1 MHLGMI
7 LITAF
12 LLLLLLGFPIS
23 VSMGI
28 STLATI
34 MAGNFNPEI
43 LPLQLQSGATNYT
56 LIAIPYFVLAG
67 NIMNSSGISRKI
79 FDFANSLIGFT
90 KCGLAQVNVLAS
102 MIFSGISGSS
112 TADAAGLGLIEIE
125 AMTEKG
131 YDKPFSVAITLASS
145 VIGPIIPPS
154 ISFIVYA
161 MLAEVSVAKLFA
173 AGVIPGVLVGLFLM
187 VTNYYIAKKG
197 KIAIPDPEPFDI
209 RLVWKTFKDGFFAVM
224 APAILLG
231 GILSGVVT
239 PTETGIIAVVYSL
252 IVGLIY
258 KELTVEGLLAA
269 LKSTVF
275 TTAVIMYMIGMG
287 KAIGWVVTIEQMPQE
302 ASSILLAITEN
313 KYIMLL
319 IINAFLLVLGMFLE
333 GNTIKLIMVPLLL
346 PIIDMMG
353 VSRIQFGV
361 IQTLNALIGITT
373 PPVGLGLF
381 VMSTVTGMKITTI
394 VKAFMP
400 FYIPL
405 LIALLCVTF
414 IPFLTTWLPAVLF

>member
-1 MHLGMI
+1 MNLGII
-7 LITAF
+7 LITTF
-12 LLLLLLGFPIS
+12 LVLLLLKFPIS

-28 STLATI
+28 ATLTTI
-34 MAGNFNPEI
+34 VAGQFNPQI
-43 LPLQLQSGATNYT
+43 LPLVVQSGASNYT

-67 NIMNSSGISRKI
+67 NIMNSSGISRRI
-79 FDFANSLIGFT
+79 FDFANSLVGFM
-90 KCGLAQVNVLAS
+90 KCGLGQVNVLAS

-154 ISFIVYA
+154 ISFIIYA

-173 AGVIPGVLVGLFLM
+173 AGLIPGILVGIFLM
-187 VTNYYIAKKG
+187 ITNNVIAKRG

-209 RLVWKTFKDGFFAVM
+209 REVWLTFKNGFFAIM
-224 APAILLG
+224 APALLLG
-231 GILSGVVT
+231 GILSGIVT
-239 PTETGIIAVVYSL
+239 ATETGIIAVVYSIL
-252 IVGLIY
+252 VGLIY
-258 KELTVEGLLAA
+258 GELTVKGLLDN
-269 LKSTVF
+269 LKSTIF
-275 TTAVIMYMIGMG
+275 ATAVIMYMIGMG
-287 KAIGWVVTIEQMPQE
+287 KAIGWVVTMEQMPQT
-302 ASSILLAITEN
+302 AATVLITLSNN
-313 KYIMLL
+313 KYVMLL
-319 IINAFLLVLGMFLE
+319 IINALLLVLGMFLE

-353 VSRIQFGV
+353 MSRIQFGV
-361 IQTLNALIGITT
+361 IQTLNSLIGITT

-381 VMSTVTGMKITTI
+381 VMSTITGMKLTTI
-394 VKAFMP
+394 VKAFIP
-400 FYIPL
+400 YYIPL

-414 IPFLTTWLPAVLF
+414 FPFLTTWLPSVLF

>member
-1 MHLGMI
+1 MDLGII
-7 LITAF
+7 LIVTF
-12 LLLLLLGFPIS
+12 LVLLLLKFPIS

-28 STLATI
+28 ATLATI
-34 MAGNFNPEI
+34 IAGQFNPQI
-43 LPLQLQSGATNYT
+43 LPLTVQSGASNYT

-67 NIMNSSGISRKI
+67 NIMNSSGISRRI
-79 FDFANSLIGFT
+79 FDFANALIGFT
-90 KCGLAQVNVLAS
+90 KCGLGQVNVLAS

-154 ISFIVYA
+154 ISFIIYA

-173 AGVIPGVLVGLFLM
+173 AGLIPGILVGVFLM
-187 VTNYYIAKKG
+187 VTNNVIARRG

-209 RLVWKTFKDGFFAVM
+209 NEVWRTLKAGFFAIM
-224 APAILLG
+224 APALLLG

-239 PTETGIIAVVYSL
+239 ATETGIIAVVYSVL
-252 IVGLIY
+252 VGLIY
-258 KELTVEGLLAA
+258 KEITLKLFMEN
-269 LKSTVF
+269 LKSTIF

-287 KAIGWVVTIEQMPQE
+287 KAIGWVVTMEQMPQ
-302 ASSILLAITEN
+302 AAAGVLITLTNN
-313 KYIMLL
+313 KYVMLL
-319 IINAFLLVLGMFLE
+319 IINALLLVLGMFLE
-333 GNTIKLIMVPLLL
+333 GNTTKLIMVPLLL

-353 VSRIQFGV
+353 MSRIQFGV
-361 IQTLNALIGITT
+361 IQTLNSLIGITT
-373 PPVGLGLF
+373 PPVGIGLF
-381 VMSTVTGMKITTI
+381 VMSTITGMKMTTI
-394 VKAFMP
+394 VKAFLP
-400 FYIPL
+400 YYIPL

-414 IPFLTTWLPAVLF
+414 LPFLTTWLPGVLF

>member
-1 MHLGMI
+1 MNLGII
-7 LITAF
+7 LITTF
-12 LLLLLLGFPIS
+12 LLLLLLRFPIS

-28 STLATI
+28 ATLVTI
-34 MAGNFNPEI
+34 VAGHFNPQI
-43 LPLQLQSGATNYT
+43 LPLVVQSGASNYT

-67 NIMNSSGISRKI
+67 NIMNSSGISRRI

-90 KCGLAQVNVLAS
+90 KCGLGQVNVLAS
-102 MIFSGISGSS
+102 MIFSGISGSA

-154 ISFIVYA
+154 ISFIIYA

-173 AGVIPGVLVGLFLM
+173 AGLIPGILVGLFLM
-187 VTNYYIAKKG
+187 VTNYLIAVRG
-197 KIAIPDPEPFDI
+197 KIAIPEPEPFDI
-209 RLVWKTFKDGFFAVM
+209 KEVWITLKNGFFAIM
-224 APAILLG
+224 APALLLG

-239 PTETGIIAVVYSL
+239 ATETGIIAVVYSML
-252 IVGLIY
+252 VGVIY
-258 KELTVEGLLAA
+258 KELTFKGLLDN
-269 LKSTVF
+269 LKSTIYA
-275 TTAVIMYMIGMG
+275 TAVIMYMIGMG
-287 KAIGWVVTIEQMPQE
+287 KAIGWVVTMEQMPQ
-302 ASSILLAITEN
+302 AAAGVLITLTNN
-313 KYIMLL
+313 KYVMLL
-319 IINAFLLVLGMFLE
+319 IINALLLLLGMFLE

-346 PIIDMMG
+346 PIIDLMG
-353 VSRIQFGV
+353 MSRIQFGV

-381 VMSTVTGMKITTI
+381 VMSTITGMKLTTI
-394 VKAFMP
+394 VKAFIP
-400 FYIPL
+400 YYIPL

-414 IPFLTTWLPAVLF
+414 IPFLTTWLPSLLF